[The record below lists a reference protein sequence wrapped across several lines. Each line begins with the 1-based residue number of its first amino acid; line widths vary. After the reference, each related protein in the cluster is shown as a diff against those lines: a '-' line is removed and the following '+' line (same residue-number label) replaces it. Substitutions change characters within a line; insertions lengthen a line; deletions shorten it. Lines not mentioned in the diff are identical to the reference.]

1 MPRREEYQGA
11 ARAIAVY
18 LAERQR
24 PEGGFPG
31 PDNYGVA
38 YALWLWSSFGVEF
51 ARQIDRAWQRLKDNL
66 PQSHGEFNIYAL
78 LHCRERLG
86 DGRPLSAEAWAETYR
101 EADGE

>member
-51 ARQIDRAWQRLKDNL
+51 ARQIDRAWQRLNMRRPTRRARQLSVLPRGGSKD
-66 PQSHGEFNIYAL
+66 A
-78 LHCRERLG
+78 
-86 DGRPLSAEAWAETYR
+86 
-101 EADGE
+101 